1 MGALGSATSTNKN
14 SKYQGHLAMSRLK
27 SNKGAR
33 RNVASPYNNSLHFP
47 ILRTPAIPLISYG
60 IILAVACFSC
70 LYAQPYKGHLNDLS
84 WGKYAAPSPMEL
96 LEESSHDYETQPTD
110 MEPSEGIIEEN
121 PPTNH
126 KSDNLPNNYEELDS
140 MFGSDN
146 NLQPSKIPQRAPQE
160 SGHEYLDP
168 SPSEVLP
175 KENDPGTQGKLN
187 PASMTSKQ
195 LAGFL
200 SQFYLIRTP
209 YGYILGRHNPTSS
222 TTSISRRSMQ
232 PPKPRLKDHY
242 DVGSP
247 DEAERSLH
255 ANFKLRVRKNLPN
268 FQLRLKRNPNFQ
280 LRLRRASPNF
290 QLRVRKSP
298 NFQLRVR
305 KSPNFQLRVRKNPN
319 FQLRVRKSDPGN
331 AFQLIVRKN
340 EDEGT
345 IRQSRNFQLRVRKS
359 DPYNEGLNSGDE
371 SNSGDRNIIT
381 DEITRI
387 VRNPSAFQLRVRK
400 SPRSSF
406 QLRVRKDGSSS
417 PRPEEEEEY
426 LEHLNED
433 ELESYANDLP
443 EIELPGFLKAAKRA
457 RNFQLRV

>member
-33 RNVASPYNNSLHFP
+33 RNVTSTYNNSLHFP
-47 ILRTPAIPLISYG
+47 ILRTPAIPLLSYG

-110 MEPSEGIIEEN
+110 MDPSEGVIEEN
-121 PPTNH
+121 PPINH
-126 KSDNLPNNYEELDS
+126 KNDNLPNNYEELDS
-140 MFGSDN
+140 MFGNDN

-175 KENDPGTQGKLN
+175 KESDPGTQ
-187 PASMTSKQ
+187 
-195 LAGFL
+195 
-200 SQFYLIRTP
+200 
-209 YGYILGRHNPTSS
+209 
-222 TTSISRRSMQ
+222 
-232 PPKPRLKDHY
+232 

-280 LRLRRASPNF
+280 LR
-290 QLRVRKSP
+290 
-298 NFQLRVR
+298 
-305 KSPNFQLRVRKNPN
+305 
-319 FQLRVRKSDPGN
+319 VRKSDPGN
-331 AFQLIVRKN
+331 AFQLRVRKN

-359 DPYNEGLNSGDE
+359 DPYNEGLSSGDE

-387 VRNPSAFQLRVRK
+387 VRNTSAFQLRVRK

-433 ELESYANDLP
+433 ELESYADDLP

>member
-33 RNVASPYNNSLHFP
+33 RNVASTHNKSLQFP
-47 ILRTPAIPLISYG
+47 SRRTPAIPLLSYG

-70 LYAQPYKGHLNDLS
+70 PYAQPYKGHWNDLS

-110 MEPSEGIIEEN
+110 MDPSEGIIEEN

-146 NLQPSKIPQRAPQE
+146 NLQPSKIPQRAQQD

-175 KENDPGTQGKLN
+175 KENDPGTQ
-187 PASMTSKQ
+187 
-195 LAGFL
+195 
-200 SQFYLIRTP
+200 
-209 YGYILGRHNPTSS
+209 
-222 TTSISRRSMQ
+222 
-232 PPKPRLKDHY
+232 